1 MFFGVVGYL
10 MRRCGYE
17 APPLILAYVL
27 GPGMEQALRQS
38 LILSNGDF
46 TVFLTRPI
54 SAACLGVAVLLIVL
68 AILPKRKRL
77 AAREKI

>member
-1 MFFGVVGYL
+1 
-10 MRRCGYE
+10 
-17 APPLILAYVL
+17 
-27 GPGMEQALRQS
+27 MEQALRQS